1 MYVVAKRVTINSI
14 FFFSPFFSNIRWTS
28 WAFSVSHW
36 TLPRPGLRLSGDR
49 AGWKGGLGRNV
60 TSSYSWGSNMW
71 WRVCC
76 VLSLW
81 EGRVGEE
88 EQDEEKKNNVCV
100 ALSAYYSQQQRSRP
114 VLISIS
120 ILAETKKWLKV
131 WLFLKRLVT
140 NLIVSK
146 LKSQWNLV
154 LSAKLIMWNGL
165 RELIWRWRFK
175 LSVGHLDSLWWRT
188 KARNVTFRFSLRCP
202 ITI

>member
-1 MYVVAKRVTINSI
+1 MYVVAKQVTINSI

-76 VLSLW
+76 VLSL
-81 EGRVGEE
+81 GRGGLGKRNRMR
-88 EQDEEKKNNVCV
+88 KKKQCLRCPFSLLLPTTTIWSSTHFYFNPRGNQEVV
-100 ALSAYYSQQQRSRP
+100 ESM
-114 VLISIS
+114 VI
-120 ILAETKKWLKV
+120 
-131 WLFLKRLVT
+131 LKRLDT